1 LLSSGETAISD
12 EPAVAAGSGVAA
24 ARDVGVDRATRRG
37 VGLLLIFLFGPVPGM
52 AFDALTGG
60 MRGPSLVALVTL
72 RAIAVVPQLV
82 HSLPSLRHIR
92 ARYWRWTFGAQALL
106 AFLPHLAFGRH
117 WFAIGLLAGS
127 ALLLF
132 RPPTSWVVLG
142 LSAVAEGGIQL
153 AYGADL
159 SSTLILLID
168 GVLVIALAVYG
179 LTRLIDVLGD
189 LHATRVAAAEAAAGQ
204 ERLRAAREVFGRLG
218 PDLSAIARSAEQ
230 ARRIAGA
237 DPAMA
242 EAAAIELGRAAR
254 RALSDARAAA
264 RTFRAAAAD
273 EMTPPAGARTAV
285 EPRLAFAIVVVMSL
299 TGAGAVLTYI
309 VTQQRPCAAAVTAAV
324 AGLTAL
330 VALQLYHG
338 APRIDG
344 TPPRWRWWTL
354 SAQLLL
360 VYLPVPVFGMDWT
373 GMSCYFAACLLVVL
387 RPPASWWAFTIVIA
401 AGPPIL
407 ASLSVPFRTNV
418 WYLVASIWTVVIFVA
433 PMLLATSAVQLR
445 SARTALIRM
454 LLVRERL
461 GVARDIHD
469 LLGSSLS
476 AVALKADLAQRL
488 LHRDPQRAQA
498 ELVGA
503 AALARRAI
511 TEARALSGEEPDT
524 SLAQE
529 LSSARSMLAVAS
541 IRAEITAPPGGLPS
555 RTDTALAIVVREAV
569 TNVLRHSTA
578 LHCAISLSLDG
589 DIVWLRITND
599 GVASTPGA
607 ESGTGL
613 GNLNARVH
621 ALGGHLTVGRHGQH
635 GFRLLA
641 EVPLNT
647 VTA

>member
-12 EPAVAAGSGVAA
+12 ATPAPVGPGVAA
-24 ARDVGVDRATRRG
+24 ARDVGPDRATRRG

-72 RAIAVVPQLV
+72 RTIAVAPQLV
-82 HSLPSLRHIR
+82 HSLPNLRHIR

-132 RPPTSWVVLG
+132 RPPTSWIVLG

-159 SSTLILLID
+159 SATLILLID
-168 GVLVIALAVYG
+168 GVLVSALAVYG

-189 LHATRVAAAEAAAGQ
+189 LHATRAAAAEAAAGQ
-204 ERLRAAREVFGRLG
+204 ERLRAANEVFGRLG
-218 PDLSAIARSAEQ
+218 PDLSTIARCAEQ
-230 ARRIAGA
+230 ARWIAGA
-237 DPAMA
+237 DPARA

-264 RTFRAAAAD
+264 QTFRAAAPD
-273 EMTPPAGARTAV
+273 EMTPPAGARTAP

-309 VTQQRPCAAAVTAAV
+309 VTQQRPGAAAVTAAA

-344 TPPRWRWWTL
+344 TLPRWRWWTL

-360 VYLPVPVFGMDWT
+360 VYLPIPVFGLSWS
-373 GMSCYFAACLLVVL
+373 GMSCYLAACLLVVL
-387 RPPASWWAFTIVIA
+387 RPPASWWAFAIVIA

-407 ASLSVPFRTNV
+407 AALSVPFRTNA
-418 WYLVASIWTVVIFVA
+418 WYLLSSMWTVVIFYA
-433 PMLLATSAVQLR
+433 PMLLAASAVQLR
-445 SARTALIRM
+445 SARAGLIRM

-461 GVARDIHD
+461 GVARDVHD

-488 LHRDPQRAQA
+488 LHRDPERARA
-498 ELVGA
+498 ELADA
-503 AALARRAI
+503 ADLARRAI
-511 TEARALSGEEPDT
+511 TEAGALSGEEPDT
-524 SLAQE
+524 SLAEE
-529 LSSARSMLAVAS
+529 LSSARSMLAAAS
-541 IRAEITAPPGGLPS
+541 IRADITPLPGGLPA

-569 TNVLRHSTA
+569 TNVLRHSA
-578 LHCAISLSLDG
+578 ARHCAISLSLDG
-589 DIVWLRITND
+589 ETARLRITND
-599 GVASTPGA
+599 GVTTTPGA
-607 ESGTGL
+607 EPGTGI

-621 ALGGHLTVGRHGQH
+621 ALGGHLNAARHGQH

-641 EVPLNT
+641 EVPLNA